1 MNKCTVRI
9 ADWNWKNFALVR
21 RVGSGCFGVF
31 VISGLCVYDMRDAIV
46 DPGRPLRR
54 HDFSFR
60 IPRLYFCAAARSRS
74 TPCWTTAARLTL

>member
-46 DPGRPLRR
+46 DLDVHCVVTTFLFVSRACI
-54 HDFSFR
+54 FA
-60 IPRLYFCAAARSRS
+60 PRLVPVPLPVERPPRD
-74 TPCWTTAARLTL
+74 